1 MTQCTIEGAPYF
13 VVVDVE
19 NKRVAGSSSI
29 RRSPTL
35 ANLLR
40 TKQLSLTFLASS
52 LHFRMSRPTTIKLPL
67 LDLSSPPKAAPLRA
81 RGRSGSIV
89 KVEQVGDRSVEEIL
103 DRSAYVNINAD
114 WVNAKGTLPLFSRC
128 LIPHYLTCRSMAHS
142 RRSYYIWENYHR
154 HRPRHDPAN
163 KLDVS
168 KPLLSSCMLC
178 PSFTIEVLTHFR
190 LVSALVSHVPLGD
203 RYPI

>member
-1 MTQCTIEGAPYF
+1 MSQCTTEAAPYF
-13 VVVDVE
+13 VVVNVKNE
-19 NKRVAGSSSI
+19 RGTGGSI
-29 RRSPTL
+29 RRSPTV

-40 TKQLSLTFLASS
+40 TKQLSPTFLASS
-52 LHFRMSRPTTIKLPL
+52 LHFRMSRPTTIQLPL
-67 LDLSSPPKAAPLRA
+67 LDLSSPPKATPLRA

-114 WVNAKGTLPLFSRC
+114 WVNAKGTLPVFSIC
-128 LIPHYLTCRSMAHS
+128 LIPHYLTCRGMAHP

-163 KLDVS
+163 KLDAS

-178 PSFTIEVLTHFR
+178 PSLTIEVLTHSY
-190 LVSALVSHVPLGD
+190 LVPALVSHVPLGD